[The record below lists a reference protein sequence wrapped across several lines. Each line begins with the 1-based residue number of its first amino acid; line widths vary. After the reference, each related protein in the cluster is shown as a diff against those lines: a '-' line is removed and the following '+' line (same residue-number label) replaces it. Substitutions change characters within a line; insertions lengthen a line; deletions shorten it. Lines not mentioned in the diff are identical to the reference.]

1 MKLKIRHIFDE
12 WMKQNHDI
20 LRQRLLDTITFS
32 EDAFQDTYLA
42 ISTQPLQDFDGNI
55 EKLFFAIYRKKL
67 KQEYYRGFRMVH
79 PQQTFFDL
87 LIDVEVAPEHT
98 PCLAQIQKYIHR
110 NLTDERDKVI
120 FNLWVL
126 QRKSRSYIAEYM
138 GIAQSTV
145 SARKKNIKNII
156 YKHYIA

>member
-1 MKLKIRHIFDE
+1 MKVKIRHIFDE

-87 LIDVEVAPEHT
+87 LVDVEVAPAHT
-98 PCLAQIQKYIHR
+98 PCLAQVQKYVHR
-110 NLTDERDKVI
+110 YIRDNERRTI
-120 FNLWVL
+120 FDLWVL

-145 SARKKNIKNII
+145 SAHKKNIKNII